1 MSAAILHRR
10 VVIVIRAVVVDRHR
24 QYQAIN
30 IKPPLSLSLS
40 LSLSLLVSGVPLSNT
55 LPSASISLTSKIS
68 VKRMHLFESAM
79 GIAGARYLLLSFVL
93 ILSSCSLQRRRRP
106 PQLPLLLLL
115 SLQLLAVAPTRC
127 GEERY
132 ARCGAVWC
140 IDRGGSKQQAN
151 RKKPS
156 VSQKTRKI
164 RVYPTEQGHVER
176 WRALN
181 ILLHH
186 FPLLGR
192 GRNLRGNGTRL
203 GSASRRTCGG
213 FAARYTY
220 QPRCSEARSSS
231 GRQRHHGP
239 TRFQCT
245 GRILPA
251 IVVLI
256 PRA

>member
-115 SLQLLAVAPTRC
+115 SLQLLVVAPTRC

-132 ARCGAVWC
+132 ARCGVSIVAAASNK
-140 IDRGGSKQQAN
+140 RTGKN
-151 RKKPS
+151 R
-156 VSQKTRKI
+156 
-164 RVYPTEQGHVER
+164 
-176 WRALN
+176 A
-181 ILLHH
+181 
-186 FPLLGR
+186 
-192 GRNLRGNGTRL
+192 
-203 GSASRRTCGG
+203 
-213 FAARYTY
+213 
-220 QPRCSEARSSS
+220 
-231 GRQRHHGP
+231 
-239 TRFQCT
+239 
-245 GRILPA
+245 
-251 IVVLI
+251 
-256 PRA
+256 

>member
-1 MSAAILHRR
+1 
-10 VVIVIRAVVVDRHR
+10 
-24 QYQAIN
+24 
-30 IKPPLSLSLS
+30 
-40 LSLSLLVSGVPLSNT
+40 
-55 LPSASISLTSKIS
+55 LTSKIS

-164 RVYPTEQGHVER
+164 RRVPHRTGAR
-176 WRALN
+176 RALARSEHYFT
-181 ILLHH
+181 IFPFLAEQVAVQRYATWLGIAPHMWGLRGALHIPAAMLPSAPQHRTPAPPRSYKVPVHSTDLASDCGAHSKSVGIAVPARLLPSLSALPLLLHRGA
-186 FPLLGR
+186 FLNSDCGR
-192 GRNLRGNGTRL
+192 PRVP
-203 GSASRRTCGG
+203 SACR
-213 FAARYTY
+213 
-220 QPRCSEARSSS
+220 
-231 GRQRHHGP
+231 
-239 TRFQCT
+239 
-245 GRILPA
+245 
-251 IVVLI
+251 
-256 PRA
+256 